1 MNFKKMTV
9 LFVLL
14 SVFSM
19 FAEELNFNSKFTG
32 WIVSNRKKVV
42 LDSKI
47 KEGGTAVRLE
57 NDSSIRRNLD
67 LEPNTKY
74 KLSFRIKGQDIASG
88 KNQGARI
95 MLNAGQN
102 WGRITATPKNEPDSG
117 TFDWKEGSGIIDTA
131 KFKSGK
137 IAIYLSIKG
146 TGTVWYADVK
156 IEKQETK

>member
-1 MNFKKMTV
+1 MNFKKMTA
-9 LFVLL
+9 LFALL

-19 FAEELNFNSKFTG
+19 FAEDLKFDSNFTG
-32 WIVSNRKKVV
+32 WTVSNRKKVI
-42 LDSKI
+42 LDNKI

-95 MLNAGQN
+95 MLNAGKN
-102 WGRITATPKNEPDSG
+102 WGRITAMPQNEPDTG

-131 KFKSGK
+131 KFKSGT
-137 IAIYLSIKG
+137 ITIYFSIRG
-146 TGTVWYADVK
+146 TGTVWYDDVK

>member
-1 MNFKKMTV
+1 MNFKKMTA
-9 LFVLL
+9 LFALL

-95 MLNAGQN
+95 MLNAGKN

>member
-1 MNFKKMTV
+1 MNFKKTAS

-14 SVFSM
+14 ATASM
-19 FAEELNFNSKFTG
+19 FAEEIKFDGKFTG

-95 MLNAGQN
+95 MLNAGKN

>member
-1 MNFKKMTV
+1 MNFKKMTA
-9 LFVLL
+9 LFALL

-47 KEGGTAVRLE
+47 KKGGTAVRLE

-95 MLNAGQN
+95 MLNAGKN
-102 WGRITATPKNEPDSG
+102 WGRITATPQNEPDSG

>member
-1 MNFKKMTV
+1 MNFKKMTA
-9 LFVLL
+9 LFTLL

-95 MLNAGQN
+95 MLNAGKN

-156 IEKQETK
+156 IEKLETK